1 MALHIAI
8 LADIHGN
15 LEAFRACLED
25 ARARG
30 ADRIVLLGDLVGYGA
45 DPEAVLEIAMAEVA
59 GGALALLGNH
69 DAAAATGA
77 TSGMNEAAAA
87 AIAWTRAR
95 LDPAQ
100 RGFLA
105 ALPLTIEAEGCLFVH
120 ADASAPARWRYVTDA
135 EAARRSLAATDAQ
148 ATICGHVHRPAL
160 YSLAE
165 SEKITAF
172 RPAAGVA
179 VPLSRGRRWLAV
191 MGAVGQP
198 RDGNPAAC
206 YGLIETGDMTLTW
219 RRVPYDIGAAAGKIR
234 AAGLP
239 ERLAERLFHGS

>member
-1 MALHIAI
+1 MQIAI

-30 ADRIVLLGDLVGYGA
+30 ADRVLLAGDLVGYGA
-45 DPEAVLEIAMAEVA
+45 DPEAVIDLALEAVA
-59 GGALALLGNH
+59 GGALAVLGNH
-69 DAAAATGA
+69 DEAGATGA
-77 TSGMNEAAAA
+77 TGGMNEAAAA
-87 AIAWTRAR
+87 AIAWTHAR
-95 LDPAQ
+95 LDPA
-100 RGFLA
+100 RRAFLA
-105 ALPLTIEAEGCLFVH
+105 ALPLTIAAEGCLFVH
-120 ADASAPARWRYVTDA
+120 AEASAPGRWRYVTDA
-135 EAARRSLAATDAQ
+135 EAARRSLSATDA
-148 ATICGHVHRPAL
+148 AVTICGHVHRPAL

-165 SEKITAF
+165 SEKITSF
-172 RPAAGVA
+172 RPVSGGA

-206 YGLIETGDMTLTW
+206 YGMLDTATMSLTW
-219 RRVPYDIGAAAGKIR
+219 LRVPYDIAATAAKMR

-239 ERLAERLFHGS
+239 ARLAERLFNGR